1 MSRTQAQLVRGK
13 GAHAD
18 ALACIAGVSW
28 EAAGQRPHGAPYSIY
43 ALCWHM
49 SFWMDNE
56 LQRMAGGAPPYPAHA
71 SLGWPPI
78 DAPPDALEWS
88 ETVARFSR
96 LLADLGRL
104 AEAGPEVGRRAVP
117 ITSEAGHANQGA
129 TVEDVVWQTI
139 VHNSHHLGQ
148 VVLLRRLIGA
158 WPPPQGGD
166 TW

>member
-1 MSRTQAQLVRGK
+1 
-13 GAHAD
+13 
-18 ALACIAGVSW
+18 
-28 EAAGQRPHGAPYSIY
+28 
-43 ALCWHM
+43 M

-56 LQRMAGGAPPYPAHA
+56 LQRMAGDAPPYPAHA
-71 SLGWPPI
+71 ALGWPPN

-96 LLADLGRL
+96 QLAELGRL
-104 AEAGPEVGRRAVP
+104 AEAGPEVGGRAVP

-148 VVLLRRLIGA
+148 LVLLRRLIGA